1 MMTLS
6 MAALFDVSGKREHRY
21 HLVTLKS
28 AGKSAGRLQLFVARA
43 GVVANAVAVGL
54 WTNSFHVL
62 DLF

>member
-21 HLVTLKS
+21 HLVTL
-28 AGKSAGRLQLFVARA
+28 KSAGRLQLFVARA